1 MFAAPSIVARCQLV
15 LTLLLLFQSSESF
28 RSYKNELPS
37 APLAEVSSTASSSER
52 QSRQWSWG
60 SRLRGGDA
68 KIVTARP
75 ELTYAEN
82 MVAGGLSRAAAQGI
96 CHPLNVCKTLLQA
109 RGDGAVASLPI
120 LFRTVAANPRLLTR
134 GILAQTT
141 LSIPNGAVSY
151 ATLECTKNALLA
163 AVPPAV
169 ATSYRPVLDLV
180 SSACGTLLT
189 SLISVPQTV
198 LLDRTMAGQYPSLGV
213 GARRLAAS
221 EGLRGFYRGWA
232 PAMISKIPSYALTW
246 TFFQSA
252 KRMHNRLTGQEAT
265 SPVANFV
272 LGALASGLS
281 VCVTIPMVR
290 KDALSRGERDIRI
303 DATTDC
309 LLRSHFLRPN

>member
-1 MFAAPSIVARCQLV
+1 MILCFSQTGSGKSHSVLGSRNAPGLLPRLADHLV
-15 LTLLLLFQSSESF
+15 YAIANHNESS
-28 RSYKNELPS
+28 P
-37 APLAEVSSTASSSER
+37 ATGAQASSS
-52 QSRQWSWG
+52 SSSSSATAAYATLTCVG
-60 SRLRGGDA
+60 VDA
-68 KIVTARP
+68 NNILIDLLPSTSSASTHG
-75 ELTYAEN
+75 E
-82 MVAGGLSRAAAQGI
+82 SAA
-96 CHPLNVCKTLLQA
+96 
-109 RGDGAVASLPI
+109 
-120 LFRTVAANPRLLTR
+120 
-134 GILAQTT
+134 ILAQTT

-213 GARRLAAS
+213 GARRLAAT

>member
-1 MFAAPSIVARCQLV
+1 MFAAPSIIARCQLV

-28 RSYKNELPS
+28 RSIKNELPA
-37 APLAEVSSTASSSER
+37 APLVDVPSTTSPPER
-52 QSRQWSWG
+52 RSRQRSEQPWG

-68 KIVTARP
+68 KVVTARP

-82 MVAGGLSRAAAQGI
+82 MIAGGLSRAAAQGI

-109 RGDGAVASLPI
+109 RGDGSVASLPI
-120 LFRTVAANPRLLTR
+120 LFRKVASNPRLLTR

-169 ATSYRPVLDLV
+169 STSYRPVLDLV

-198 LLDRTMAGQYPSLGV
+198 LLDRTMAGQYPSLRV
-213 GARRLAAS
+213 GARRLAS
-221 EGLRGFYRGWA
+221 TEGVRGFYRGWA

-290 KDALSRGERDIRI
+290 KDSQSMLFEESEVFFFCKQR
-303 DATTDC
+303 
-309 LLRSHFLRPN
+309 N